1 MPTGPTAPCSLAGLL
16 AVFRPCFTAP
26 TFHTFVGLVVGL
38 IAQTRRRTV
47 CGMLTGAGL
56 EQVWHHSRA
65 HRMFSNARWSGDA
78 IGLALAD
85 LIVARLLPAGAA
97 LTIAVDDTLFKR
109 SGKKV
114 FGAAWH
120 HDGAAKG
127 PKPIGFGNCWVVAG
141 IVVQLSFLSR
151 PVCLPVL
158 ARLWRP
164 RHTGKIAH
172 ARVLAV
178 VIAARYPD
186 RIVHVVGDAAYV
198 GERLRDVDDRITW
211 TSRLKVTSVLH
222 ELPPPRTGRSGRPR
236 TRGPRLG
243 TPTDL
248 AAAATAGARWRATR
262 VRRYGRTDTVQIT
275 ERVCLWYGSFR
286 SRTVRVILVRDDKP
300 RTRDRDDR
308 GYGLPL
314 VTTDLE
320 SSAEDLVARYASRW
334 GIEQAFAD
342 ARQIIGVGEARNR
355 TRRAVERTVPF
366 GLICFSV
373 VTLWYALHGHAPDD
387 VTDHRARARWYT
399 TKTEPSYDDM
409 TVKLRRVII
418 AARFRGPCPEQ
429 ATPQETR
436 AVLAAWAAAGT

>member
-1 MPTGPTAPCSLAGLL
+1 MLPGATVPRSLADLL

-26 TFHTFVGLVVGL
+26 TFPTFVGLVVGL

-56 EQVWHHSRA
+56 DQAWHHCRA
-65 HRMFSNARWSGDA
+65 HRLFSTARWSGDA
-78 IGLALAD
+78 LGLALAD
-85 LIVARLLPAGAA
+85 LIVTHLLPAGSP
-97 LTIAVDDTLFKR
+97 LTVAVDDTLFKR
-109 SGKKV
+109 SGRKV
-114 FGAAWH
+114 FGVAWH

-172 ARVLAV
+172 ARELAELL
-178 VIAARYPD
+178 AARYPD

-198 GERLRDVDDRITW
+198 GERLRNLQTRITW

-236 TRGPRLG
+236 TRGARLG

-248 AAAATAGARWRATR
+248 AAAAVRGRWRDTR
-262 VRRYGRTDTVQIT
+262 VRRYGRTDAVQIT
-275 ERVCLWYGSFR
+275 EVICLWYGSFR
-286 SRTVRVILVRDDKP
+286 SQTVRVILVRDNKP

-314 VTTDLE
+314 VTTDLH

-373 VTLWYALHGHAPDD
+373 VTLWYALHGHCVDD
-387 VTDHRARARWYT
+387 VAGHRARARWYT

-409 TVKLRRVII
+409 AVKLRRVII
-418 AARFRGPCPEQ
+418 AARFRGPRPEQ
-429 ATPQETR
+429 VTPQETR

>member
-1 MPTGPTAPCSLAGLL
+1 MLPGATVPRSLADLL
-16 AVFRPCFTAP
+16 AVFWPCFTAP
-26 TFHTFVGLVVGL
+26 TFPTFVGLLVGL

-65 HRMFSNARWSGDA
+65 HRMFANARWSGDA
-78 IGLALAD
+78 LGLALAD
-85 LIVARLLPAGAA
+85 LIVARLLPADSAV
-97 LTIAVDDTLFKR
+97 TIAIDDTLFKR

-114 FGAAWH
+114 FGVTWH

-127 PKPIGFGNCWVVAG
+127 PKPSASANCWVVAG
-141 IVVQLSFLSR
+141 IIVHLPFLSR

-172 ARVLAV
+172 ARDLAEL
-178 VIAARYPD
+178 IAARYPD
-186 RIVHVVGDAAYV
+186 RTVRVVGDAAYV
-198 GERLRDVDDRITW
+198 GERLRDVDGRITW
-211 TSRLKVTSVLH
+211 TSQLKVTSVLH

-275 ERVCLWYGSFR
+275 ERVCLWYGCFR

-314 VTTDLE
+314 VTTDLD

-342 ARQIIGVGEARNR
+342 ARQIVGVGEARNR
-355 TRRAVERTVPF
+355 TRRAVQRTVPF

-373 VTLWYALHGHAPDD
+373 VTVWNALHGHAPEDM
-387 VTDHRARARWYT
+387 TSHRTRARSYT

-409 TVKLRRVII
+409 TIKLRRVII
-418 AARFRGPCPEQ
+418 AARFHSPCPQQ
-429 ATPQETR
+429 ATPQETQ

>member
-1 MPTGPTAPCSLAGLL
+1 MLPGATVPSSLAGLL

-26 TFHTFVGLVVGL
+26 TFPTFVGLVVGL
-38 IAQTRRRTV
+38 IARTRHRTV
-47 CGMLTGAGL
+47 CGMLIGAGL
-56 EQVWHHSRA
+56 EQLWHHSRA
-65 HRMFSNARWSGDA
+65 HRFFALSRWSSDMVGW
-78 IGLALAD
+78 ALAD
-85 LIVARLLPAGAA
+85 LIVAHLLPVGSP
-97 LTIAVDDTLFKR
+97 LTVAVDDTLFKR

-114 FGAAWH
+114 FRAAWH

-141 IVVQLSFLSR
+141 IIVALPFLSR
-151 PVCLPVL
+151 PVFLPVL

-164 RHTGKIAH
+164 RQTGKIAH
-172 ARVLAV
+172 AREPAEL
-178 VIAARYPD
+178 IAARYPD
-186 RIVHVVGDAAYV
+186 RPVHVVGDAAYV
-198 GERLRDVDDRITW
+198 GEHLRTLQTQITW
-211 TSRLKVTSVLH
+211 TSRLKITSVLH

-236 TRGPRLG
+236 TRGVRLG

-248 AAAATAGARWRATR
+248 AAAAIVRGRWRATR
-262 VRRYGRTDTVQIT
+262 VHRYGRTDTVQIT
-275 ERVCLWYGSFR
+275 ERVCLWYGSSR
-286 SRTVRVILVRDDKP
+286 SQTVRMILVRDDKP

-314 VTTDLE
+314 VTTDLH

-334 GIEQAFAD
+334 GVEQASAD
-342 ARQIIGVGEARNR
+342 ARQIVGVGEARNR
-355 TRRAVERTVPF
+355 TRRAVQRTVPF

-387 VTDHRARARWYT
+387 VTSHRARARWYT

-409 TVKLRRVII
+409 AVKLRRVII
-418 AARFRGPCPEQ
+418 AARFRSPCPEQ

>member
-1 MPTGPTAPCSLAGLL
+1 MPPGPTAPCSLVGLL
-16 AVFRPCFTAP
+16 AEFRPCFTAP
-26 TFHTFVGLVVGL
+26 TFPTFVGLIVGL

-47 CGMLTGAGL
+47 CGMLIGAGL
-56 EQVWHHSRA
+56 EQLWHHSRA
-65 HRMFSNARWSGDA
+65 HRFFALARWSSDTV
-78 IGLALAD
+78 GLVLVD
-85 LIVARLLPAGAA
+85 LIVAHLLPVGSP
-97 LTIAVDDTLFKR
+97 LTVAVDDTLFKR

-114 FGAAWH
+114 FGVAWH

-141 IVVQLSFLSR
+141 IVVQLPFLSR

-164 RHTGKIAH
+164 RHNGKIAH
-172 ARVLAV
+172 ARELAEL
-178 VIAARYPD
+178 IAARYPD
-186 RIVHVVGDAAYV
+186 RTVHVVGDAAYV
-198 GERLRDVDDRITW
+198 GQHLRDLNARITW

-236 TRGPRLG
+236 TRGGRLG
-243 TPTDL
+243 TPADL
-248 AAAATAGARWRATR
+248 AARATTTNPWR
-262 VRRYGRTDTVQIT
+262 TTQVRRYGRTDTVQIT
-275 ERVCLWYGSFR
+275 ERVCLWYGSYR

-300 RTRDRDDR
+300 RTRGRDDR

-314 VTTDLE
+314 GHTHSE
-320 SSAEDLVARYASRW
+320 PSPGHPVARYGSRW

-342 ARQIIGVGEARNR
+342 ARQILGVGQARNR

-373 VTLWYALHGHAPDD
+373 ITVWYALHGHAPDD
-387 VTDHRARARWYT
+387 VTSHRTRARWYT

-409 TVKLRRVII
+409 AVKLRRVII
-418 AARFRGPCPEQ
+418 AARFHGSCPEQ

>member
-1 MPTGPTAPCSLAGLL
+1 M
-16 AVFRPCFTAP
+16 
-26 TFHTFVGLVVGL
+26 
-38 IAQTRRRTV
+38 
-47 CGMLTGAGL
+47 
-56 EQVWHHSRA
+56 
-65 HRMFSNARWSGDA
+65 
-78 IGLALAD
+78 
-85 LIVARLLPAGAA
+85 
-97 LTIAVDDTLFKR
+97 
-109 SGKKV
+109 
-114 FGAAWH
+114 
-120 HDGAAKG
+120 
-127 PKPIGFGNCWVVAG
+127 
-141 IVVQLSFLSR
+141 
-151 PVCLPVL
+151 L

-172 ARVLAV
+172 ARQLAEL
-178 VIAARYPD
+178 IAARYPD
-186 RIVHVVGDAAYV
+186 RTVHVVGDAAYV
-198 GERLRDVDDRITW
+198 GERLRDVDARISW

-236 TRGPRLG
+236 TRGARLG
-243 TPTDL
+243 TPADVAAL
-248 AAAATAGARWRATR
+248 ATTANTWRDHPGPPLRAYR
-262 VRRYGRTDTVQIT
+262 SVQIT
-275 ERVCLWYGSFR
+275 EVICLWYGSFR
-286 SRTVRVILVRDDKP
+286 SQTVRVILVRDDKP

-314 VTTDLE
+314 VTTDLD

-373 VTLWYALHGHAPDD
+373 VTVWYALHGHAPDD
-387 VTDHRARARWYT
+387 VASHRARARWYT

-409 TVKLRRVII
+409 TIKLRRVII
-418 AARFRGPCPEQ
+418 AARFRSPCPEQ

>member
-1 MPTGPTAPCSLAGLL
+1 MLPDSRLPGSLADLL
-16 AVFRPCFTAP
+16 AVFRPCFTSP
-26 TFHTFVGLVVGL
+26 TFHTFLGLAVGL

-56 EQVWHHSRA
+56 ERVWHHSRA
-65 HRMFSNARWSGDA
+65 HRLFALARWSSDA
-78 IGLALAD
+78 LGFALAD
-85 LIVARLLPAGAA
+85 LIVARLLPAGSSV
-97 LTIAVDDTLFKR
+97 TIAVDDTLFKR

-120 HDGAAKG
+120 HEGAAKG
-127 PKPIGFGNCWVVAG
+127 PKAIGFGNCWVVAG
-141 IVVQLSFLSR
+141 VVVQLPFLSR

-172 ARVLAV
+172 ARELAEL
-178 VIAARYPD
+178 IAARYPH
-186 RIVHVVGDAAYV
+186 RVVHVVGDAAYV
-198 GERLRDVDDRITW
+198 GERLRNLDGRITW

-236 TRGPRLG
+236 TRGARLG

-248 AAAATAGARWRATR
+248 AANATAGARWRDTR

-275 ERVCLWYGSFR
+275 EITCLWYGSFR
-286 SRTVRVILVRDDKP
+286 SRTVRVILARDGKP

-320 SSAEDLVARYASRW
+320 STAEDLVARYASRW

-373 VTLWYALHGHAPDD
+373 VTVWYALHGHAPDD
-387 VTDHRARARWYT
+387 VASHRTRARWYT

-409 TVKLRRVII
+409 TIKLRRVII
-418 AARFRGPCPEQ
+418 AARFRSPRPEQ

-436 AVLAAWAAAGT
+436 AVLAAWAAAET